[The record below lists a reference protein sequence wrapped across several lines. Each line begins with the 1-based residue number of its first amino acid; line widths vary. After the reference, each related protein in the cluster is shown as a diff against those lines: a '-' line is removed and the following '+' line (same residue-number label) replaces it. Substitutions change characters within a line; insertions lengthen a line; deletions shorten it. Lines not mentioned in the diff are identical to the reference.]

1 MSKNIGDES
10 DSINKFNQH
19 LEKISSNIWG
29 KPLRLKKYQLYVAK
43 EILEALKSHNFI
55 VVSMPTGSGKTL
67 IEEFIAFYV
76 INQGFD
82 RVLVLEPVRFLCDQM
97 YRKQWSVVFGEIVGK
112 EYEGRCDDFLDPTK
126 RIVIST
132 PQTALKCAST
142 LPEAAGFNFI
152 IIDEVHHAFGN
163 KYYRELIKT
172 LKPKLVIGFTA
183 LLPSDKL
190 LSGPDYREILG
201 SLKLLHYDFK
211 KLKEIDPDFQPPLA
225 VVDIYDSEFD
235 EDEEEVYHK
244 LMRNDLLIQEQLNAF
259 LLRTLVSYGRKAFC
273 ESSER
278 IIGSRELTG
287 EAWPGGLCRSPKYSH
302 KVRTLLHV
310 LEAYDA
316 LGRLGRLSIVY
327 TTRKA
332 TAYEAYE
339 AVEKQAFG
347 GVTEVLTGDMSR
359 EERLDLLN
367 RLREGRVKLLVST
380 RVGEEG
386 IDLPEAWLLV
396 MLDIVKSPL
405 RFYQRIGRL
414 IRIGSPEKL
423 KHLVLALTPGTYE
436 YDNLEEVL
444 WRLYEEGVDVSYILT
459 NIDLTGKT
467 TVDHVVDM
475 VAKVEEQLSAEPS
488 IPLLIYG
495 RGPDSYNFIRAVE
508 ELSKSSEFK
517 KAFKEVWKHRWGVEI
532 DESSFFLE
540 YHIITALWSLI
551 GLRELRRKLLE
562 ELGIS
567 KIKRNKLYKIINEA
581 IRKGKLYYIY
591 DVDAL
596 ADIIEF
602 KLAHMYKMCLEKQK
616 HVLDDYFF
624 RLDTKELL
632 RYFTVVF
639 TQDKLDSVTGEV
651 EKTVKTCMGE
661 INELESLAAMNGS
674 NIEVRFW
681 VENNPIENGRQKA
694 LIYKAFIILRLRGC
708 HISIFDAQF
717 NYYDIDPDILVERDK
732 LLKLFQLNTKAAI
745 CKGIAN
751 FLEKEL
757 VEHQLEDKDKHAA

>member
-1 MSKNIGDES
+1 MSKSINDES
-10 DSINKFNQH
+10 DAINRFNEH
-19 LEKISSNIWG
+19 LGKIGSKIWG
-29 KPLRLKKYQLYVAK
+29 KPLQLKKYQRYVAK
-43 EILEALKSHNFI
+43 EILEALKSHSFI

-67 IEEFIAFYV
+67 IEEFIAFYAV
-76 INQGFD
+76 NQGFN
-82 RVLVLEPVRFLCDQM
+82 RVLILEPVRFLCDQM
-97 YRKQWSVVFGEIVGK
+97 YKKQWSIVFGEIVGR
-112 EYEGRCDDFLDPTK
+112 EYEGNCIDFLNSTK
-126 RIVIST
+126 RIIIST
-132 PQTALKCAST
+132 PQTALKCVST
-142 LPEAAGFNFI
+142 LDGITGFNFI

-163 KYYRELIKT
+163 KYYRDLIKT
-172 LKPKLVIGFTA
+172 LKPKQVIGFTA

-190 LSGPDYREILG
+190 LSGPDYIEILG
-201 SLKLLHYDFK
+201 PLKLLHYDFK
-211 KLKEIDPDFQPPLA
+211 KLREIDPDFQPPLA

-235 EDEEEVYHK
+235 KDEEEVYDK
-244 LMRNDLLIQEQLNAF
+244 LIRNNLHITQQLNAF

-273 ESSER
+273 ESSGR
-278 IIGSRELTG
+278 IIGSRELTPDAQLR
-287 EAWPGGLCRSPKYSH
+287 ELCRSSSYSH

-310 LEAYDA
+310 LGTYDA
-316 LGRLGRLSIVY
+316 LGRQGRLILVY

-339 AVEKQAFG
+339 AVGKQAFS
-347 GVTEVLTGDMSR
+347 GVIEVLTGDMSR

-367 RLREGRVKLLVST
+367 RLREGKVALLIST

-414 IRIGSPEKL
+414 IRIGSPDKL
-423 KHLVLALTPGTYE
+423 KHLVLVLTPGTYE

-459 NIDLTGKT
+459 NIDLSGKT
-467 TVDHVVDM
+467 TVDHVVDIVAM
-475 VAKVEEQLSAEPS
+475 VEKQLLARPS
-488 IPLLIYG
+488 LPLLVYG
-495 RGPDSYNFIRAVE
+495 RRPDSYNFIRAVE
-508 ELSKSSEFK
+508 ELSKSRKFIEAFK
-517 KAFKEVWKHRWGVEI
+517 KAWKDGWGVEI

-540 YHIITALWSLI
+540 YHIATTLWSLT

-602 KLAHMYKMCLEKQK
+602 KLAQMYKICLEKQK
-616 HVLDDYFF
+616 QVLDDPFF

-632 RYFTVVF
+632 RYFTFVF
-639 TQDKLDSVTGEV
+639 TQDKLDSIEGEL
-651 EKTVKTCMGE
+651 EKTINTCMEE
-661 INELESLAAMNGS
+661 INKLKSIATMNRS
-674 NIEVRFW
+674 NIKADFW
-681 VENNPIENGRQKA
+681 VNDIPSENPRQKA
-694 LIYKAFIILRLRGC
+694 LIYKASVTLRLRGC
-708 HISIFDAQF
+708 SISLYDAQI
-717 NYYDIDPDILVERDK
+717 NYYDIDPHIPVEREK
-732 LLKLFQLNTKAAI
+732 LLKLFKLNTNAI
-745 CKGIAN
+745 LCKGIAN
-751 FLEKEL
+751 FLAKEL
-757 VEHQLEDKDKHAA
+757 VEHQQASKDKHAA

>member
-1 MSKNIGDES
+1 MSKSINDES
-10 DSINKFNQH
+10 DAINRFNEH
-19 LEKISSNIWG
+19 LEKIGSKIWG
-29 KPLRLKKYQLYVAK
+29 KPLQLKKYQRYVAK

-67 IEEFIAFYV
+67 IEEFIAFYAV
-76 INQGFD
+76 NQGFN
-82 RVLVLEPVRFLCDQM
+82 RVLILEPVRFLCDQM
-97 YRKQWSVVFGEIVGK
+97 YKKQWSIVFGEIVGR
-112 EYEGRCDDFLDPTK
+112 EYEGNCIDFLNSTK
-126 RIVIST
+126 RIIIST
-132 PQTALKCAST
+132 PQTALKCVST
-142 LPEAAGFNFI
+142 LHGITSFNFI

-163 KYYRELIKT
+163 KYYRDLIKT
-172 LKPKLVIGFTA
+172 LKPKQVIGFTA

-190 LSGPDYREILG
+190 LSGPDYIEILG
-201 SLKLLHYDFK
+201 PLKLLHYDFK

-235 EDEEEVYHK
+235 KDEEEVYDK
-244 LMRNDLLIQEQLNAF
+244 LIRNDLQITQQLNAF

-273 ESSER
+273 ESSDR
-278 IIGSRELTG
+278 IIGSRELTADAQLG
-287 EAWPGGLCRSPKYSH
+287 ELCRSSSYSH

-310 LEAYDA
+310 LGTYDA
-316 LGRLGRLSIVY
+316 LGRQGRLSLVY

-339 AVEKQAFG
+339 AVGKQAFS
-347 GVTEVLTGDMSR
+347 GVIEVLTGDMSR

-367 RLREGRVKLLVST
+367 RLREGKVALLIST

-414 IRIGSPEKL
+414 IRIGSPDKL
-423 KHLVLALTPGTYE
+423 KHLVLVLTPGTYE

-459 NIDLTGKT
+459 NIDLSGKT
-467 TVDHVVDM
+467 TVDHVVDIVAM
-475 VAKVEEQLSAEPS
+475 VEKQLSAKPS
-488 IPLLIYG
+488 LPLLVYG
-495 RGPDSYNFIRAVE
+495 RRPDSYNFIRAVE
-508 ELSKSSEFK
+508 ELSKSREFIE
-517 KAFKEVWKHRWGVEI
+517 AFKEAWKDRWGVEI

-540 YHIITALWSLI
+540 YHITTTLWSLT

-602 KLAHMYKMCLEKQK
+602 KLAQMYKICLEKQK
-616 HVLDDYFF
+616 QVLNDPFF

-632 RYFTVVF
+632 RYFTFVF
-639 TQDKLDSVTGEV
+639 TQDKLDSIEGEL
-651 EKTVKTCMGE
+651 EKTINTCMEE
-661 INELESLAAMNGS
+661 INRLKSIATMNGG
-674 NIEVRFW
+674 NIEVYFW
-681 VENNPIENGRQKA
+681 VNDIPSENPRQKA
-694 LIYKAFIILRLRGC
+694 LIYKALVTLRLRGC
-708 HISIFDAQF
+708 RISLYDAQI
-717 NYYDIDPDILVERDK
+717 NYYDIDPHIPVEREK
-732 LLKLFQLNTKAAI
+732 LLKLFELNTNAI
-745 CKGIAN
+745 LCKGIAS

-757 VEHQLEDKDKHAA
+757 VEHQQAGKDKHAA